1 MAPRKPAI
9 ETSTAVEPTR
19 RSTRIAEKPKPAV
32 EEKAAPKPRAKKAA
46 DSVTASKKREAEGDA
61 ENGGDADNK
70 KKRGSVDEASSRSAK
85 KVHTPLEPLF
95 FSLDFSEKRV

>member
-32 EEKAAPKPRAKKAA
+32 EEKAAPKPRTKKAA
-46 DSVTASKKREAEGDA
+46 DSTSANKKREAENDA
-61 ENGGDADNK
+61 AEAGRDGDNK
-70 KKRGSVDEASSRSAK
+70 KKRGSIDEASGGRSAK
-85 KVHTPLEPLF
+85 KVHTF
-95 FSLDFSEKRV
+95 FSFF